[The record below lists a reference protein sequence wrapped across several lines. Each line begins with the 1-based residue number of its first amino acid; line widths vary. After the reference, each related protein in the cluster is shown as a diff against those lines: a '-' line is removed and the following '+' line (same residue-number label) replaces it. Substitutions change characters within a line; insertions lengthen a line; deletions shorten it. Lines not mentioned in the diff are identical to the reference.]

1 MHMFPMVRDVSLCNA
16 APAVL
21 PATACAAPTVRGIQP
36 ERPDVRSHLQF
47 ASASLTRVLCALC
60 AVRRPLR
67 PHGDRTHA
75 LRGTRVRAWCTQT
88 TYLEAIHVLDLS
100 GRKRDKR
107 LKRAHVTYAPDA
119 GCFFS

>member
-1 MHMFPMVRDVSLCNA
+1 MVRDVSLCNA

-21 PATACAAPTVRGIQP
+21 SATACAVPTVRGIQP
-36 ERPDVRSHLQF
+36 EQPDVRSHLQL
-47 ASASLTRVLCALC
+47 ASASHTRVLCALC

-67 PHGDRTHA
+67 SHGDRTHA
-75 LRGTRVRAWCTQT
+75 LRGARVRAWCTQT
-88 TYLEAIHVLDLS
+88 TYLEAIHVFYLR